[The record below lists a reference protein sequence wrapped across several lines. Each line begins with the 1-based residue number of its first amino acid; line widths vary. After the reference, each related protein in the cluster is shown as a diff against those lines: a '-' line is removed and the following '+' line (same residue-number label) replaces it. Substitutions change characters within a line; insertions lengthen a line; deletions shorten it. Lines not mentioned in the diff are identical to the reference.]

1 MSTISDGTER
11 LREISD
17 RLGQI
22 ASALGEEDLDDRAV
36 IEMAEEAARLTGEAV
51 ERTEAE
57 VTGSEKRE

>member
-17 RLGQI
+17 RLRQI

-57 VTGSEKRE
+57 VTASEKRE